1 MTLQTPDS
9 GANTGLSPKLI
20 QTLENLSN
28 EARTLSYLV
37 HLVRDIDD
45 NMELRTMIDLCANL
59 AERLSVNANEV
70 VNRAMQAD
78 NLQTGAV

>member
-37 HLVRDIDD
+37 HL
-45 NMELRTMIDLCANL
+45 
-59 AERLSVNANEV
+59 
-70 VNRAMQAD
+70 
-78 NLQTGAV
+78 